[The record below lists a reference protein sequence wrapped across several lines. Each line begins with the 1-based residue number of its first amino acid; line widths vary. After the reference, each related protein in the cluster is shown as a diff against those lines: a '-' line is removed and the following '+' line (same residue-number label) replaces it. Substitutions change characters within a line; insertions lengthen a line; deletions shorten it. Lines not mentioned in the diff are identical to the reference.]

1 MKQSRIMITEDE
13 DTRIALNN
21 LARHKTIYNLYRD
34 ILIDMTVCEIEGWD
48 KLEYLN
54 LLKGVIKHFERKVKQ
69 RSDKEHTNEVL
80 EKIKDDIG
88 RYELDCRFA
97 DYSQTDECTIC
108 NKNVFES
115 IYRIIDKYIEGSD
128 SE

>member
-1 MKQSRIMITEDE
+1 MIVDKVHT
-13 DTRIALNN
+13 DTIEVWKAEIIKREYV
-21 LARHKTIYNLYRD
+21 KE
-34 ILIDMTVCEIEGWD
+34 IL
-48 KLEYLN
+48 
-54 LLKGVIKHFERKVKQ
+54 
-69 RSDKEHTNEVL
+69 S
-80 EKIKDDIG
+80 KIKDDIG

-108 NKNVFES
+108 NKNVFGS